1 MKISASQLRTSE
13 HATTECGPDAYML
26 TRTNSKNGKYGI
38 IFYGLGLLYLVKLYW
53 SINIPFNTNIIK
65 HLFQILPCRKC
76 LYSGRE
82 TINQLKPVLNYIMNA
97 KMLGI
102 VVPRVVV
109 SGRRRKKPNPKHSV
123 EVVISDA

>member
-1 MKISASQLRTSE
+1 MKINASQLRTSE

-38 IFYGLGLLYLVKLYW
+38 IFYGLGLLYLYW

-97 KMLGI
+97 NMSGI
-102 VVPRVVV
+102 VVPRVVA
-109 SGRRRKKPNPKHSV
+109 SDRRRNRLNPKQV
-123 EVVISDA
+123 FR